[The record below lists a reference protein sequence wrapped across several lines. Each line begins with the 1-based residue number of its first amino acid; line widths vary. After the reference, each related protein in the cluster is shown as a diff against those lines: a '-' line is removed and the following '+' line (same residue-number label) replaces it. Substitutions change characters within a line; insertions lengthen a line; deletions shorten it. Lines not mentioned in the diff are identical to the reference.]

1 MNAPEPESTLTPA
14 ECAERARIAA
24 YAAKARAR
32 DERADFLR
40 AQGPKAIVPRRL
52 RRSIERGLGR
62 LR

>member
-1 MNAPEPESTLTPA
+1 MNAP
-14 ECAERARIAA
+14 ERARIAA